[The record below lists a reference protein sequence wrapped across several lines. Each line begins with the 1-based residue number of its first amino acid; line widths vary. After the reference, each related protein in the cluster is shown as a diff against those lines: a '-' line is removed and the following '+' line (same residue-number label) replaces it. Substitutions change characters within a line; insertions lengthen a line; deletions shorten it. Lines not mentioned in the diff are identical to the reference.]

1 MLATDIARERTVKNT
16 VTLRAVYENGVIRLL
31 EPAELVEGQEVQV
44 LAPKKEAQ
52 LSRKGRTPNLHR
64 GSMYMSDD
72 FDEPLPDSFWL
83 GEEE

>member
-1 MLATDIARERTVKNT
+1 VENT

-44 LAPKKEAQ
+44 LAPKKEVTIV
-52 LSRKGRTPNLHR
+52 RRGRTPNLHR
-64 GSMYMSDD
+64 GSMRMGED

-83 GEEE
+83 SEEE